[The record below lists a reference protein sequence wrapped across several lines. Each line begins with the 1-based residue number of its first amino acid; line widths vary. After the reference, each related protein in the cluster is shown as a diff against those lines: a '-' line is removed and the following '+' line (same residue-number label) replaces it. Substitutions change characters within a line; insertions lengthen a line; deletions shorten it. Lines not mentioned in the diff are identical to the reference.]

1 MKCTGR
7 YKDVSI
13 DFQTMKQ
20 ILMLEV
26 NDDVAGQFIELKE
39 KEKLDIEI
47 KPHRE
52 RRSLDANAYF
62 HVLVGKIADK
72 QRLSKAKVKNML
84 LGQYG
89 QPMEVDDGVEAV
101 IKTNIPINTAYE
113 MEEPHLRYIKYEVEN
128 GFEVYFYKIIR
139 GSHTY
144 NSYEMSVLI
153 DGTVSEAKDLGIDT
167 ISPVELAQLKE
178 RWNI

>member
-1 MKCTGR
+1 MKCTGK

-13 DFQTMKQ
+13 DFRTSK
-20 ILMLEV
+20 LTLTVEV
-26 NDDVAGQFIELKE
+26 NEDVAEQFIDLKE

-52 RRSLDANAYF
+52 KRSLDANAYF

-72 QRLSKAKVKNML
+72 QRLSKARIKNML

-89 QPMEVDDGVEAV
+89 QSMEVSEGVPAV
-101 IKTNIPINTAYE
+101 IKTNIPIEAAFE
-113 MEEPHLRYIKYEVEN
+113 MEEPHLRYIKYEIEN
-128 GFEVYFYKIIR
+128 GSEVYFYKIIR

-153 DGTVSEAKDLGIDT
+153 DGTVTEAKDIGIDT
-167 ISPVELAQLKE
+167 MSPVELAQMKE